1 MDITTIGGII
11 FGIALMAF
19 AVISTE
25 GIEGVK
31 AFWDLPAFLLV
42 FGGTFAALSVNFP
55 YRGYRCNKSI
65 KKVLRAEEEDTSEII
80 TTFVKFSHKSRTEGF
95 LSLEEDIKTLK
106 MIFEKRN
113 PACYRWI

>member
-42 FGGTFAALSVNFP
+42 FGGTFAALLVNFP
-55 YRGYRCNKSI
+55 LSRVIGVI
-65 KKVLRAEEEDTSEII
+65 KVL
-80 TTFVKFSHKSRTEGF
+80 KK
-95 LSLEEDIKTLK
+95 
-106 MIFEKRN
+106 
-113 PACYRWI
+113 Y